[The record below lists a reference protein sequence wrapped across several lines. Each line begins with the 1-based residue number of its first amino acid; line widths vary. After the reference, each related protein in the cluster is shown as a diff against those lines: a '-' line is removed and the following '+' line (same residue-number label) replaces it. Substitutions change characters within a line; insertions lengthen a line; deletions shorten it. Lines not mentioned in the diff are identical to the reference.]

1 MTLSYDSL
9 WHLLIDRHMT
19 KSELRRA
26 TGMSSGTF
34 AKLSKGEPVTTSTL
48 AKICDVLKCNIG
60 DVVDYVPDAGS
71 TQRKNANNVR
81 RKRVR

>member
-1 MTLSYDSL
+1 MTLSYGNL

-60 DVVDYVPDAGS
+60 DIVDYVPDESG
-71 TQRKNANNVR
+71 TQRKRADNVKG
-81 RKRVR
+81 KRVR

>member
-26 TGMSSGTF
+26 TGMSSGTL

-48 AKICDVLKCNIG
+48 AKICDVLKCDIG
-60 DVVDYVPDAGS
+60 DIISYAPRNDQGGFDA
-71 TQRKNANNVR
+71 AER
-81 RKRVR
+81 RLTR

>member
-26 TGMSSGTF
+26 TGMSSGTL

-48 AKICDVLKCNIG
+48 AKICDVLKCDIG
-60 DVVDYVPDAGS
+60 DIISYAPTAMQTREVGGGKGDRS
-71 TQRKNANNVR
+71 R
-81 RKRVR
+81 

>member
-48 AKICDVLKCNIG
+48 AKICDVLKCDIG
-60 DVVDYVPDAGS
+60 DIISYAPRNGRVDSGRAE
-71 TQRKNANNVR
+71 R
-81 RKRVR
+81 RLARR

>member
-1 MTLSYDSL
+1 MSLSYDSL
-9 WHLLIDRHMT
+9 WHLLIDRHMS

-48 AKICDVLKCNIG
+48 AKICDVLKCDIG
-60 DVVDYVPDAGS
+60 DIIRDVPRDGNE
-71 TQRKNANNVR
+71 KDGHR
-81 RKRVR
+81 REEIGG

>member
-26 TGMSSGTF
+26 TGMSSGTL

-48 AKICDVLKCNIG
+48 AKICDVLKCDIG
-60 DVVDYVPDAGS
+60 DIISYAPTAMQARAVGGIKGDRS
-71 TQRKNANNVR
+71 R
-81 RKRVR
+81 

>member
-1 MTLSYDSL
+1 MTLNYDSL
-9 WHLLIDRHMT
+9 WRLLIDRHMT

-60 DVVDYVPDAGS
+60 DVVDYVPDASS

-81 RKRVR
+81 RKQAR

>member
-1 MTLSYDSL
+1 MTLSYDRL

-19 KSELRRA
+19 RSELRRA

-48 AKICDVLKCNIG
+48 AKICDVLKCDIG
-60 DVVDYVPDAGS
+60 DIISYAPGNDRADSGRAE
-71 TQRKNANNVR
+71 R
-81 RKRVR
+81 RLASR

>member
-1 MTLSYDSL
+1 MTLCYDNL

-60 DVVDYVPDAGS
+60 DIVDYVPDASG
-71 TQRKNANNVR
+71 TQRKRTDNVKGMR
-81 RKRVR
+81 AG